1 MLHEAALETNGM
13 YVSGSEIA
21 NILAGEKKFHHQPS
35 DGLNAFSTENRTLE
49 EITRKIVEQALSEND
64 GNQSLTAR
72 KLGISRS
79 TLWRMLGNR

>member
-1 MLHEAALETNGM
+1 MFSVEKALN
-13 YVSGSEIA
+13 
-21 NILAGEKKFHHQPS
+21 PS
-35 DGLNAFSTENRTLE
+35 DGLNAFSTENMTLE
-49 EITRKIVEQALSEND
+49 EIIRKIVEQALTEND